1 MLGATVHQNQN
12 CVWILSPQ
20 GAVSLVL
27 YFTRFSLYGGK
38 VDVYGG
44 ILPGGLLY
52 TSIGETNATPPPLFI
67 PYPTVTVV
75 YTTSLRNATSTGR
88 GFSAIYFGVS
98 QSQLMPGNGFL
109 RISSSSIISLFL
121 VSFSANT
128 KINKFAPYN
137 VSTVF
142 TGTNMINGRT
152 NATYLIKPDSTS
164 GRIIFAFS
172 YLNLSC
178 PNDYLEIFDGD
189 SIYSNSIGRYCGS
202 ADSST
207 PGFGG
212 RFDYYWIQTSS
223 NVALMNLVSDSTTTY
238 RNFEISFYSVG
249 KTVSFVIFFPCRFMH
264 CSDTSFI
271 LFSFFVYMH

>member
-1 MLGATVHQNQN
+1 M
-12 CVWILSPQ
+12 PQ
-20 GAVSLVL
+20 RAVSIVL

-52 TSIGETNATPPPLFI
+52 TSIGDTNAIPPPLFI

-75 YTTSLRNATSTGR
+75 YTTSLQNTTSTGK

-98 QSQLMPGNGFL
+98 QSQLMPGNGFI
-109 RISSSSIISLFL
+109 RISSSSMISLFL
-121 VSFSANT
+121 ISFSAIT
-128 KINKFAPYN
+128 KINKYAPYN

-142 TGTNMINGRT
+142 TGTNIINGRT
-152 NATYLIKPDSTS
+152 NATYLIKPDSNT

-178 PNDYLEIFDGD
+178 PDNYLEIFDGD
-189 SIYSNSIGRYCGS
+189 SIYSTSTSIGRYCGS
-202 ADSST
+202 IDSST
-207 PGFGG
+207 PRLGG
-212 RFDYYWIQTSS
+212 HFYSWIQTSS
-223 NVALMNLVSDSTTTY
+223 NVAVMNLVSDSTTAY

-249 KTVSFVIFFPCRFMH
+249 KSVSLV
-264 CSDTSFI
+264 
-271 LFSFFVYMH
+271 LEK